1 MGWNHQLE
9 MNDLSQRRLLE
20 MFEGN
25 AIFAQSMK
33 SCTELEQWKKTPENV
48 WVIFLGGIVLPYIYP
63 IFIG

>member
-1 MGWNHQLE
+1 

-33 SCTELEQWKKTPENV
+33 SCTELESNERKHRKMLGHV
-48 WVIFLGGIVLPYIYP
+48 FRGGIVLPYIYP